1 MKESPLHAHG
11 FTLLREERLEEVGGI
26 VRLWKHDVTGAEL
39 LSVLNDDENKSFG
52 VSFRTPPKNSTG
64 VAHILEHSVLCGS
77 EKYPVKEPFVEL
89 LKSSLQTFLNALTF
103 PDKTC
108 YPVASTNLR
117 DFYNLV
123 DVYIDAVFH
132 PRIDE
137 DVLRQEGWHIDV
149 DEEGRWSYKGVVFNE
164 MKGVYSSPDSVLM
177 EESQHAVFP
186 DMLYSLDS
194 GGNPSEVLNLSYEE
208 FRAFHS
214 AYYHPSNA
222 RFFFWGD
229 DDEDARLARLES
241 ALSGYERRETDSSVP
256 LQVPRGEE
264 RKLEIPYAAAESGHA
279 EEDNTRQ
286 AHVTINWLL
295 CESSDVEEML
305 TLEMLDHILAALPGS
320 PLRKALMESGLGDDI
335 SGAGLETD
343 LRQAYYSIGLRSIR
357 PEDGDEVEKLV
368 LDTLAELAESG
379 IPAKAVEAAVNSVEF
394 DLRENNTG
402 RFPRG
407 LAAMFR
413 SLSTWLYDGD
423 PFAPLAWEKPL
434 TNIKARLASGEKVF
448 ENAIRR
454 RLLDNRHRA
463 QVLLIPDNE
472 LAARRQAGEDA
483 RLDAARAAMSE
494 AERQTTEEI
503 SARLREA
510 QARPDSPEALASIPT
525 LEPGDLPRENRKLP
539 CAERSGADVE
549 ILLHDLDTTGIIYSR
564 LLLPLDSVPADL
576 LPLLPL
582 YARALTEAG
591 TRRHDYVEL
600 GLELAAR
607 TGSLDAFPAFH
618 TRLSDAAALPF
629 LEVSGKATADKA
641 GHLAELMQEILTDA
655 DLDHAE
661 RFTQMVM
668 EERARLEQSIVPSGH
683 TLVGTRLGGALSAAG
698 AYAELCGGVSYLE
711 YVRALSSRVKNDWP
725 GLLADLRRLHSL
737 AASLPETA
745 GGSGRAAL
753 SLTADN
759 AVLDAALPLFQT
771 MTDALPRRTDGSAA
785 GPALVRPGAEGLIVP
800 AQVNYVGLGGNL
812 RDTGYVFHG
821 SALVVLRHLRMGYLW
836 DRVRVQGGAYGSF
849 ISHNRAT
856 GSLVFLSYRD
866 PNVERTLEVY
876 RGAADYLGN
885 LTMTETDVSRAVVG
899 AIGDMDAYMLPGAKG
914 ATAMW
919 RRLCGDTDDIRARIR
934 EEALSTTLKDFHEFA
949 PWLARVL
956 EASTPCALGGTDA
969 EHAARSAGWTVRKLL

>member
-483 RLDAARAAMSE
+483 RLDATRAAMSE

-711 YVRALSSRVKNDWP
+711 YVRALSSRVKSDWP

-949 PWLARVL
+949 P
-956 EASTPCALGGTDA
+956 
-969 EHAARSAGWTVRKLL
+969 

>member
-222 RFFFWGD
+222 RFFVWGD

-423 PFAPLAWEKPL
+423 PVAPLAWEKPL

-483 RLDAARAAMSE
+483 RLDAARAALSE
-494 AERQTTEEI
+494 AERQATEEI

-711 YVRALSSRVKNDWP
+711 YVRALSSRVKSDWP

-885 LTMTETDVSRAVVG
+885 LTMTKTDVSRAVVG

>member
-194 GGNPSEVLNLSYEE
+194 GGNPSEVLNLSYVE

-856 GSLVFLSYRD
+856 GSLVFPSYRD

-969 EHAARSAGWTVRKLL
+969 EHAAHSAGWTVRKLL

>member
-1 MKESPLHAHG
+1 MRKHG
-11 FTLLREERLEEVGGI
+11 FTLQREETLAEIGGI
-26 VRLWKHDVTGAEL
+26 ARLWKHDVTGAEL
-39 LSVLNDDENKSFG
+39 LSVLNRDENKCFG

-77 EKYPVKEPFVEL
+77 AKYPVKEPFVEL

-117 DFYNLV
+117 DFHNLV

-164 MKGVYSSPDSVLM
+164 MKGVYSSPDSILM
-177 EESQHAVFP
+177 EQSQHAVFP

-194 GGNPSEVLNLSYEE
+194 GGNPPEVLNLSYEE

-229 DDEDARLARLES
+229 DDEEARLAKLED
-241 ALSGYERRETDSSVP
+241 ALSGYERREVDSSVP
-256 LQVPRGEE
+256 LQFPRDEE
-264 RKLEIPYAAAESGHA
+264 RKLEIPYAASEG
-279 EEDNTRQ
+279 EDSARQ
-286 AHVTINWLL
+286 AHVTVNWLL
-295 CESSDVEEML
+295 CESADVEEML

-320 PLRKALMESGLGDDI
+320 PLRKALMESGLGDDL

-368 LDTLAELAESG
+368 LDTLAELVESG

-434 TNIKARLASGEKVF
+434 AALKARLAAGEQVF

-454 RLLDNRHRA
+454 WLLDNRHRA
-463 QVLLIPDNE
+463 QVLLLPDSE
-472 LAARRQAGEDA
+472 LAARRQAEEDA
-483 RLDAARAAMSE
+483 RLERARAAMSE
-494 AERQTTEEI
+494 TEKQAAAET

-510 QARPDSPEALASIPT
+510 QTTPDSPEALASIPT
-525 LEPGDLPRENRKLP
+525 LKPDDLPRENRKLP
-539 CAERSGADVE
+539 CAPRSDAKLE
-549 ILLHDLDTTGIIYSR
+549 ILLHDLDTTGILYGR
-564 LLLPLDSVPADL
+564 LLLPLDGVPADL
-576 LPLLPL
+576 LPLVPL

-591 TRRHDYVEL
+591 TKKHDYVEL

-607 TGSLDAFPAFH
+607 TGSLDAFPTFH
-618 TRLSDAAALPF
+618 TRLSDASAMSF
-629 LEVSGKATADKA
+629 LEVAGKATADNA
-641 GHLAELMQEILTDA
+641 GRLADLMREILVDA
-655 DLDHAE
+655 DFDHAE

-668 EERARLEQSIVPSGH
+668 EERARLEQSIIPSGH
-683 TLVGTRLGGALSAAG
+683 SLVGARLGGGLSTAG

-711 YVRALSSRVKNDWP
+711 YVRALSSRVKHDWP
-725 GLLADLRRLHSL
+725 GLLADMRRLHHL
-737 AASLPETA
+737 AAALPEPA
-745 GGSGRAAL
+745 AQRAVL
-753 SLTADN
+753 SLTADS
-759 AVLDAALPLFQT
+759 ATLEKALPLFRAVA
-771 MTDALPRRTDGSAA
+771 DALPA
-785 GPALVRPGAEGLIVP
+785 GKGGNADRPALVRPGAEGLIVP
-800 AQVNYVGLGGNL
+800 AQVNYVGLGGSL
-812 RDTGYVFHG
+812 RDTGYAFHG

-866 PNVERTLEVY
+866 PNVERTLETY
-876 RGAADYLGN
+876 HNAADYLGN
-885 LTMTETDVSRAVVG
+885 LSLSREDVARAVVG

-914 ATAMW
+914 STAMW
-919 RRLCGDTDDIRARIR
+919 RNLCGDTEEIRARIR
-934 EEALSTTLKDFHEFA
+934 EEALGTTLKDFHDFA

-956 EASTPCALGGTDA
+956 TKATPCALGGSDV
-969 EHAARSAGWTVRKLL
+969 EKAANAAGWTLKKLL

>member
-26 VRLWKHDVTGAEL
+26 VRLWRHDVTGAEL

-494 AERQTTEEI
+494 AERQATAEI

-582 YARALTEAG
+582 Y
-591 TRRHDYVEL
+591 
-600 GLELAAR
+600 
-607 TGSLDAFPAFH
+607 
-618 TRLSDAAALPF
+618 
-629 LEVSGKATADKA
+629 
-641 GHLAELMQEILTDA
+641 
-655 DLDHAE
+655 
-661 RFTQMVM
+661 
-668 EERARLEQSIVPSGH
+668 
-683 TLVGTRLGGALSAAG
+683 
-698 AYAELCGGVSYLE
+698 
-711 YVRALSSRVKNDWP
+711 VRALSSRVKSDWP

>member
-26 VRLWKHDVTGAEL
+26 VRLWRHDVTGAEL

-494 AERQTTEEI
+494 AERQATEEI

-510 QARPDSPEALASIPT
+510 PARPDSPEALASIPT

>member
-1 MKESPLHAHG
+1 MRKHG
-11 FTLLREERLEEVGGI
+11 FTLQREEALDEIGGI
-26 VRLWKHDVTGAEL
+26 ARLWKHDVTGAEL
-39 LSVLNDDENKSFG
+39 LSVLNQDENKSFG

-77 EKYPVKEPFVEL
+77 AKYPVKEPFVEL

-186 DMLYSLDS
+186 DTLYSLDS

-229 DDEDARLARLES
+229 DDENARLAKLED
-241 ALSGYERRETDSSVP
+241 ALSGYERREVDSPVP
-256 LQVPRGEE
+256 LQAPRGEE
-264 RKLEIPYAAAESGHA
+264 RKLEVVYAAAEGEEA
-279 EEDNTRQ
+279 EGEDSARQ
-286 AHVTINWLL
+286 AHVTVNWLL
-295 CESSDVEEML
+295 CESAEVEEML

-379 IPAKAVEAAVNSVEF
+379 IPTKAVEAAVNSVEF

-413 SLSTWLYDGD
+413 SLSTWLYGGD

-434 TNIKARLASGEKVF
+434 ANIKARLAAGEQVF

-454 RLLDNRHRA
+454 WLLDNRHRA
-463 QVLLIPDNE
+463 QVLLLPDFD
-472 LAARRQAGEDA
+472 LAARRQAEEDA
-483 RLDAARAAMSE
+483 RLESARAAMSE
-494 AERQTTEEI
+494 AEKQAVAET

-510 QARPDSPEALASIPT
+510 QAKPDSPEALAAIPT
-525 LEPGDLPRENRKLP
+525 LEPDDLPRENRKLP
-539 CAERSGADVE
+539 CAERPDEKIE
-549 ILLHDLDTTGIIYSR
+549 ILLHDLDTTGILYGR
-564 LLLPLDSVPADL
+564 LLLPLTAVPADL
-576 LPLLPL
+576 LPLVPL

-591 TRRHDYVEL
+591 TKKHDYVEL

-618 TRLSDAAALPF
+618 TRLSDASAMPF
-629 LEVSGKATADKA
+629 LEVAGKATADKI
-641 GHLAELMQEILTDA
+641 GHLADLMREILADA
-655 DLDHAE
+655 DFDHAG
-661 RFTQMVM
+661 RFSQMVM
-668 EERARLEQSIVPSGH
+668 EERARLEQSIIPSGH
-683 TLVGTRLGGALSAAG
+683 SLVGARLGGGLSVAG

-725 GLLADLRRLHSL
+725 GLLADLRRLHHL
-737 AASLPETA
+737 VAVLPEA
-745 GGSGRAAL
+745 AAQRAVL
-753 SLTADN
+753 SLTADS
-759 AVLDAALPLFQT
+759 ATLEKALPLFRAVA
-771 MTDALPRRTDGSAA
+771 DALPAGKEGGIAA
-785 GPALVRPGAEGLIVP
+785 PGLVLPGAEGLLVP
-800 AQVNYVGLGGNL
+800 AQVNYVGLGGSL
-812 RDTGYVFHG
+812 RDTGYAFHG

-866 PNVERTLEVY
+866 PNVERTLETY
-876 RGAADYLGN
+876 RSAADYLGN
-885 LTMTETDVSRAVVG
+885 LSMSREDVARAVVG

-914 ATAMW
+914 STAMW
-919 RRLCGDTDDIRARIR
+919 RNLCGDTEEIRACIR
-934 EEALSTTLKDFHEFA
+934 EEALGTTLKDFHDFA

-956 EASTPCALGGTDA
+956 AKATPCALGGADV
-969 EHAARSAGWTVRKLL
+969 EKAANAAGWTLKKLL

>member
-1 MKESPLHAHG
+1 MRKHG
-11 FTLLREERLEEVGGI
+11 FTLLREEALDEIGGI
-26 VRLWKHDVTGAEL
+26 ARLWKHDATGAEL
-39 LSVLNDDENKSFG
+39 LSVLNSDENKSFG

-77 EKYPVKEPFVEL
+77 KKYPVKEPFVEL

-123 DVYIDAVFH
+123 DVYIDAVLH

-194 GGNPSEVLNLSYEE
+194 GGNPAEVLNLSYEE
-208 FRAFHS
+208 FRAFHA

-229 DDEDARLARLES
+229 DEEDARLAKLEEVL
-241 ALSGYERRETDSSVP
+241 AGYERREVDSAVP
-256 LQVPRGEE
+256 LQAPRDAE
-264 RKLEIPYAAAESGHA
+264 RKLEIPYAATDGAEG
-279 EEDNTRQ
+279 EDADGGADKARQ
-286 AHVTINWLL
+286 AHVTVNWLL

-320 PLRKALMESGLGDDI
+320 PLRKALMESGLGDDL

-368 LDTLAELAESG
+368 LDTLAELAETG
-379 IPAKAVEAAVNSVEF
+379 IPGKAVEAAINSVEF

-423 PFAPLAWEKPL
+423 PFAPLAWKKPL
-434 TNIKARLASGEKVF
+434 AAIKARLAAGEPVF

-463 QVLLIPDNE
+463 QVLLLPDPE
-472 LAARRQAGEDA
+472 LAARRQAEEDA
-483 RLDAARAAMSE
+483 RLEAARAAMSE
-494 AERQTTEEI
+494 AERRATAEA
-503 SARLREA
+503 SARLRKA
-510 QARPDSPEALASIPT
+510 QARPDSPEALATIPT
-525 LEPGDLPRENRKLP
+525 LEPGDLPKENRKLP
-539 CAERSGADVE
+539 CAEQPGVPE
-549 ILLHDLDTTGIIYSR
+549 VLLHDLDTTGILYAR
-564 LLLPLDSVPADL
+564 LLLPLDGVPADL
-576 LPLLPL
+576 LPLVPL

-591 TRRHDYVEL
+591 TKKHDYVEL
-600 GLELAAR
+600 GLELAAQ
-607 TGSLDAFPAFH
+607 TGSLDAFPAFQ
-618 TRLSDAAALPF
+618 TRLSDASALPF
-629 LEVSGKATADKA
+629 LEVAGKATADKA
-641 GHLAELMQEILTDA
+641 GRLAELMREILLDA
-655 DLDHAE
+655 DFDHAE
-661 RFTQMVM
+661 RFAQMVM

-683 TLVGTRLGGALSAAG
+683 TLVGTRLGGGLSAAG
-698 AYAELCGGVSYLE
+698 AYAELCGGVSCLE
-711 YVRALSSRVKNDWP
+711 YVRALSGRVKSDWP
-725 GLLADLRRLHSL
+725 GLLEELRRLHAR
-737 AASLPETA
+737 AASLPEA
-745 GGSGRAAL
+745 ASPRAAL
-753 SLTADN
+753 SLTADG
-759 AVLDAALPLFQT
+759 ATLEASLPLFRAVA
-771 MTDALPRRTDGSAA
+771 DALPRRKASGDA
-785 GPALVRPGAEGLIVP
+785 PALVRPGAEGLLVP

-812 RDTGYVFHG
+812 RDAGYTFHG

-849 ISHNRAT
+849 ISHNRAN
-856 GSLVFLSYRD
+856 GSFIFLSYRD
-866 PNVERTLEVY
+866 PNVERTLETY
-876 RGAADYLGN
+876 RNAADYLGN
-885 LTMTETDVSRAVVG
+885 LAMSDADVARAVVG

-914 ATAMW
+914 STAMW
-919 RRLCGDTDDIRARIR
+919 RKLSGDTDEIRARIR
-934 EEALSTTLKDFHEFA
+934 EEALSTSLKDFHDFA
-949 PWLARVL
+949 PWLARML
-956 EASTPCALGGTDA
+956 ATATPCALGGSDV
-969 EHAARSAGWTVRKLL
+969 ENAAKTAGWTLRKLL